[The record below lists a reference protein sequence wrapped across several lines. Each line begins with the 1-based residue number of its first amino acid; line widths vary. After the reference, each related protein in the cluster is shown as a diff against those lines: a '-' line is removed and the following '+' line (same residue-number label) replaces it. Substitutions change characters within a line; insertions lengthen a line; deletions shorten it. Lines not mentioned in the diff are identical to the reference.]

1 MSSFFCEKC
10 QYNTD
15 VKQNYSKHLLS
26 KRHIITPTT
35 SITTIKETIT
45 IYKCKCKKEFKS
57 YSGLWRHKKKCET
70 VNPTNNNNETNDIL
84 IEKIDK
90 LENLIIEL
98 GKNQV
103 APITNNNN
111 NQNNFTILNILN
123 ANYKNVISFEEFIK
137 NITIDFEDI
146 KDITDKESCIECV
159 NHIIVNRLKDYQI
172 NERPF
177 HCIMDEDENAE
188 TFVKNKE
195 WIKEYVKD
203 YDDNTPILEDKVVSF
218 IVKVNQD
225 IENMEI
231 EKDVKQNLKKI
242 LKGITKRDNIK
253 DIKNGLFYGIHINKY
268 ELNHN
273 LLESDKNIVVS

>member
-1 MSSFFCEKC
+1 METPPKYICEKC
-10 QYNTD
+10 VYKTNT
-15 VKQNYSKHLLS
+15 KQCYRNHVLS
-26 KRHIITPTT
+26 KKHNSNDTPNHKC
-35 SITTIKETIT
+35 SCGKGFKTIG
-45 IYKCKCKKEFKS
+45 
-57 YSGLWRHKKKCET
+57 GLWKHKKNCES
-70 VNPTNNNNETNDIL
+70 TNNNNETNDIL